1 MQFTLQEKLQ
11 ENSGLAL
18 GCALDRVSFVASLWR
33 KTPHERMRTPFQAQ
47 ALKVY
52 YTLNWKKIR

>member
-52 YTLNWKKIR
+52 YTLN